1 MIKEKTVTAVIL
13 VAGNSTRFGKNRN
26 KNFELV
32 NGKTILSYSIKAFN
46 ENEYID
52 NIIVVLKEDD
62 KHTVQEIIDSE
73 NLNKKIDLVLGGNSR
88 QESVYNAIKNSNSD
102 IVIIHDG
109 ARPAI
114 KQEYITK
121 CIEEMKSF
129 KGVTIGV
136 KSKDTIKITDSD
148 GIVIDTTKRSNTW
161 IIQTPQC
168 FDRKIL
174 LNLHEKYKDEEV
186 TDDCMLLEKGGY
198 KIKIIEGDYT
208 NIKVTTYSDIN
219 IIRRVVKMR
228 KRVAI
233 FGSTGSIG
241 TSTLNVIRNNKDKF
255 EVASLVAGNNIE
267 RLIEQIN
274 EFNPKH
280 VYIKSEENSK
290 ILKSKFKDLD
300 VYYGEQGM
308 KDISNLTDYDI
319 AVSALVGIAGLEPTY
334 NMIKNGKTVALAN
347 KEVLV
352 AGGELIINTAKE
364 KNAKLLTVDSE
375 HSAIMQCLNGEEN
388 NKIDKILLTASGG
401 PFFDKEI
408 TDNITVEDALNHPTW
423 SMGKKV
429 TIDSSTMMNKG
440 FEVIEAKWLFD
451 VEPEKIQVVVHR
463 KSLVHSMVQFEDGT
477 IMANIGPKSMEIPIA
492 YALNYPNR
500 LKNNLEKLD
509 LFEVRTLEFEKPD
522 LEKFKCLKLAFEA
535 IKKGHSH
542 QVVLNAA
549 DEVLVNAFL
558 DKKIKYTDIP
568 NMIEKMLNMHKAE
581 KLDTIEKILDLDK
594 RTREETEKLI
604 KIK

>member
-1 MIKEKTVTAVIL
+1 MIKEKTITAVIL

-62 KHTVQEIIDSE
+62 KNTVQEIIDSE
-73 NLNKKIDLVLGGNSR
+73 NLNKKIELVKGGNSR

-121 CIEEMKSF
+121 CIEEMSKF

-186 TDDCMLLEKGGY
+186 TDDCMLLEKDGY

-388 NKIDKILLTASGG
+388 NTIDKILLTASGG

-558 DKKIKYTDIP
+558 EAKIKYTDIP

-581 KLDTIEKILDLDK
+581 KLNTIEKILDLDK
-594 RTREETEKLI
+594 KAREETEKLI
-604 KIK
+604 KFN